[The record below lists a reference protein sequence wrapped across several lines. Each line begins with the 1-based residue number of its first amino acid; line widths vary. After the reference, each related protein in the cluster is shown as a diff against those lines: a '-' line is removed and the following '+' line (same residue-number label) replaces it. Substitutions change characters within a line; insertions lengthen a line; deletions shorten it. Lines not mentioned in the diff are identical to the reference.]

1 MNHNRPSADPRA
13 AAEPGAAPRPVVPTQ
28 RVAPLG
34 ARTPHPASI
43 GPAAAPGL
51 PHQPNP
57 SWAGAPHPPYVP
69 PGQGVARGYG
79 VPPGQGV
86 ARGHGVPP
94 GQGVPPG
101 LIPRPREPHPGWS
114 VAGPV
119 APPRRSGGIRALV
132 WVSLGVVVL
141 LVAGAVGLFVA
152 TAKAEPAEVVAQIAE
167 EMRGWD
173 GMAIQGNSSGSS
185 LGSFGIN
192 LTIDRAGNGKGDVT
206 VGATRME
213 IGLVGDQVLVK
224 TAALGNGWLRGQT
237 VSGTPGL
244 NQVVHDP
251 PARYADRLAA
261 VVGWTEQP
269 ERTVDGQRLR
279 VFSTDSFGTVL
290 VADGRR
296 PRLVSVENNPTGGMN
311 FAARISPA
319 SPDTLAEIGALVP
332 QVNSA
337 PSVMSR
343 LPGYG
348 YPRSPYG
355 GSPYGSSPEV
365 PSTPS
370 QRPPGTKP
378 A

>member
-1 MNHNRPSADPRA
+1 M
-13 AAEPGAAPRPVVPTQ
+13 
-28 RVAPLG
+28 
-34 ARTPHPASI
+34 
-43 GPAAAPGL
+43 
-51 PHQPNP
+51 
-57 SWAGAPHPPYVP
+57 
-69 PGQGVARGYG
+69 
-79 VPPGQGV
+79 
-86 ARGHGVPP
+86 
-94 GQGVPPG
+94 PPG
-101 LIPRPREPHPGWS
+101 LIPQPRQPHPGWP
-114 VAGPV
+114 VAGGPV
-119 APPRRSGGIRALV
+119 PPPRRSGGVRALV
-132 WVSLGVVVL
+132 WVSLGVVAL

-152 TAKAEPAEVVAQIAE
+152 TAKAEPSEVVAQIAD
-167 EMRGWD
+167 EMRGWE
-173 GMAIQGNSSGSS
+173 GMAIQGSSTGSS

-213 IGLVGDQVLVK
+213 IGMVGDQVLVK
-224 TAALGNGWLRGQT
+224 TASLGNGWLRGQT

-251 PARYADRLAA
+251 PARYADRLAT

-269 ERTVDGQRLR
+269 ERTVDGRRLR
-279 VFSTDSFGTVL
+279 VFAADSFGTVL

-296 PRLVSVENNPTGGMN
+296 PRLVSVENNPAGGAN
-311 FAARISPA
+311 FTAKIAPA

-332 QVNSA
+332 QANSA

-348 YPRSPYG
+348 YPRGPYG
-355 GSPYGSSPEV
+355 GSPYGSSPYGPSPEM